1 MFLSELVEW
10 LFKFC
15 LFFFYLIKNEC
26 FVLCVTLRSVVP
38 PSQPLRPSALTS
50 ALML

>member
-15 LFFFYLIKNEC
+15 FFICKSEC
-26 FVLCVTLRSVVP
+26 LVLCVTKEECRVP
-38 PSQPLRPSALTS
+38 TQPASHPITALTS
-50 ALML
+50 ALVL